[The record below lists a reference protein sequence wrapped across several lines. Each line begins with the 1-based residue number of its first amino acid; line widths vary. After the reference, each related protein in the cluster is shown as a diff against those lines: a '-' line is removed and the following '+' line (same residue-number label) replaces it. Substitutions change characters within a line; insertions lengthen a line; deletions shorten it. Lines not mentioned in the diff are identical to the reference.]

1 MNATPN
7 AEAVQAADEVLKPT
21 EIAEELKVSAD
32 IVCQWIKAGELT
44 ATLVSVDRRARSRS
58 SVSDG
63 RTSNGSS
70 RTERPGRRRTGGG
83 HEEARPGRRLSEPR
97 SRGGSRRSDS

>member
-44 ATLVSVDRRARSRS
+44 ATLVSVDRASKKPLFRVRREDLERFLADRETRPPADRRRAR
-58 SVSDG
+58 
-63 RTSNGSS
+63 
-70 RTERPGRRRTGGG
+70 
-83 HEEARPGRRLSEPR
+83 
-97 SRGGSRRSDS
+97 RGTTWPQIV